1 MGYTWVNSCLDARKV
16 EESHHPTPKATTTT
30 TPRRKATSREDK
42 GKRGL
47 YLTDST
53 YGLSAYTNVYVNGLT
68 AALNGKLCPPP
79 KITLPDTTVPGTA
92 EKPVNGPL
100 HST

>member
-1 MGYTWVNSCLDARKV
+1 MFFGVPDVQQCTLHTFNPVQ
-16 EESHHPTPKATTTT
+16 
-30 TPRRKATSREDK
+30 PRRKATPREDIGKK
-42 GKRGL
+42 GF
-47 YLTDST
+47 YLTDFT
-53 YGLSAYTNVYVNGLT
+53 YGLSAYTKVKSATSTSYTDGLT
-68 AALNGKLCPPP
+68 VALNGKLCPPL